1 MNRCPITYEETGERY
16 SEKGRKLLSRNLKK
30 LNDLDCSKEE
40 LLQEAITRSPQMSV
54 QGVQP
59 KLSAALNIAESK
71 FDIVDKKGLYI
82 LKPPHDVYEEVPQNE
97 DLTMRLAE
105 IVGFNIPLHGLIYG
119 KDNSLTY
126 FVKRF
131 DRAGRHKKLAVEDFA
146 QLSGASRQTK
156 YKSSM
161 EKVVKIIDQF
171 CTFPAVEKVKLFELT
186 LFNFLVGNED
196 MHLKKFSLI
205 RNENKIEF
213 SPFYDLVNTTIVL
226 ENVKEEIALPIR
238 VRKSNLT
245 KNDLV
250 EYFGKELCGLNEKVL
265 RNVLKKFELV
275 WEEWLK
281 TIKISFLSEEKKEK
295 YISLLFS
302 RKSRIFEL

>member
-16 SEKGRKLLSRNLKK
+16 SEKGRKILSRNLKK
-30 LNDLDCSKEE
+30 LNDLDYSKEE
-40 LLQEAITRSPQMSV
+40 LLQEAITRAPKMSV

-59 KLSAALNIAESK
+59 KLSAVLNIAESK
-71 FDIVDKKGLYI
+71 FDIVDKRGLYI
-82 LKPPHDVYEEVPQNE
+82 LKPPHDVYKEVPENE

-105 IVGFNIPLHGLIYG
+105 AVGFNIPLHGLIYG

-131 DRAGRHKKLAVEDFA
+131 DRTGRHKKIAVEDFA
-146 QLSGASRQTK
+146 QLSGASRETK

-171 CTFPAVEKVKLFELT
+171 CAFPAVEKVKLFELT

-196 MHLKKFSLI
+196 MHLKNFSLI
-205 RNENKIEF
+205 RNEDKIEL
-213 SPFYDLVNTTIVL
+213 SPFYDLVNTTIAL
-226 ENVKEEIALPIR
+226 NNVKEEIALPIR
-238 VRKSNLT
+238 GRKSNLT
-245 KNDLV
+245 KSDIV
-250 EYFGKELCGLNEKVL
+250 EYFGNDLCGLNEKVM
-265 RNVLKKFELV
+265 NNILKKFESV

-281 TIKISFLSEEKKEK
+281 LINISFLSEGNKDK
-295 YISLLFS
+295 YVSLLSS
-302 RKSRIFEL
+302 RRIRILES